1 MWVWKTEGEEFFFDP
16 SVIVNIRVEAEKW
29 PTLTQKNSSIKDS
42 DEEDESWNTSYSI
55 QAAMDQ
61 AGLGGVEWW

>member
-1 MWVWKTEGEEFFFDP
+1 M
-16 SVIVNIRVEAEKW
+16 IVNVRVEAERW
-29 PTLTQKNSSIKDS
+29 PTLTIKDSSIKDS
-42 DEEDESWNTSYSI
+42 DEDEEMGNVSYSI